1 MLFMVYMGN
10 MRKKPFSISP
20 NPAFLFLTPSL
31 KATLH
36 KTRYV
41 IDERQGLTAIL
52 GDVGLGKSSIVRLL
66 AAEYQSRDDTRA
78 ALIPTPNF
86 VSDFAFVR
94 EVCGEFGLP
103 ARRSLQAQEQE
114 LRSFLL
120 SVYAENQNAVLFIDE
135 AQRLS
140 AKMLEQIR
148 AFLNY
153 ETDEDKLIQIVLVGQ
168 IELLEVL
175 RDPKRKAIRSRLFAP
190 SILDPLSLTE
200 TRQMLAFRCEL
211 AELRNP
217 FPDETIDNVY
227 AITGGVPR
235 DVLKVCAIAYELAKL
250 NGEAHVPADAV
261 PYAAEEARLREAEAE
276 AAEAAEVAS
285 R

>member
-1 MLFMVYMGN
+1 

-66 AAEYQSRDDTRA
+66 HAEYTSRDDTSA

-114 LRSFLL
+114 LRNFLL
-120 SVYAENQNAVLFIDE
+120 SVYTEGRNSVLFIDE

-140 AKMLEQIR
+140 PKMLEQIR

-175 RDPKRKAIRSRLFAP
+175 RDPKRKAIRSRIFAP

-200 TRQMLAFRCEL
+200 TRQMVGFRCEL
-211 AELRNP
+211 AEMRNP
-217 FPDETIDNVY
+217 FPDETIDALY

-235 DVLKVCAIAYELAKL
+235 DVLKVCAIAYELARM
-250 NGEAHVPADAV
+250 NGESEVPAVAV
-261 PYAAEEARLREAEAE
+261 PYAAEQARLREAEAA
-276 AAEAAEVAS
+276 AAEAAVV
-285 R
+285 

>member
-1 MLFMVYMGN
+1 MGL

-20 NPAFLFLTPSL
+20 NPSFLFLTPSL

-52 GDVGLGKSSIVRLL
+52 GDVGLGKSSIARLL
-66 AAEYQSRDDTRA
+66 YSEYEARDDTMA
-78 ALIPTPNF
+78 AIIPTPNF

-114 LRSFLL
+114 LRKYLL
-120 SVYAENQNAVLFIDE
+120 DVYLQEKNAVLFIDE

-140 AKMLEQIR
+140 PKMLEQIR

-175 RDPKRKAIRSRLFAP
+175 RDPRRKAIRSRLFAP
-190 SILDPLSLTE
+190 SILDPMSLTE
-200 TRQMLAFRCEL
+200 TRQMIGFRCEQ

-217 FPDETIDNVY
+217 FPDDTIDEVY
-227 AITGGVPR
+227 TITGGVPR
-235 DVLKVCAIAYELAKL
+235 DVLKVCAIAFELAKM
-250 NGEAHVPADAV
+250 NGEALVPATAI
-261 PYAAEEARLREAEAE
+261 PYAADQARLSDLQAEEA
-276 AAEAAEVAS
+276 VS
-285 R
+285 V